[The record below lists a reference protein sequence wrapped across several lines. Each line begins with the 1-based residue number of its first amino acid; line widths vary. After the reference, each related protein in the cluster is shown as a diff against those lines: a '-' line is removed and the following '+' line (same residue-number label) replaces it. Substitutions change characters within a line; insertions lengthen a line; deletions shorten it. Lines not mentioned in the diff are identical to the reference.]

1 MSSWRHPRCDV
12 RITGP
17 GSTDPHVAA
26 ANSRRRASRSK
37 RSCRRHEMPTTRT
50 QLFATSAVLNF
61 SANALSRFPWSAF
74 AIAISITHVLAP
86 PPGPLTQGW
95 ALAGGNPASW
105 A

>member
-1 MSSWRHPRCDV
+1 MTVLDTLVAVPPR
-12 RITGP
+12 P
-17 GSTDPHVAA
+17 MQAA
-26 ANSRRRASRSK
+26 HASER
-37 RSCRRHEMPTTRT
+37 
-50 QLFATSAVLNF
+50 TSAPLSF